1 MSEQNSL
8 SPARRLSEIL
18 WKEES
23 LERSFYPWNLRK
35 LFEKKFNV
43 IKFTYEYHPEP
54 PLWCR
59 GGYYNQ
65 YCKFVTKTKIFLP
78 FLGAITLVAGKDGK
92 ERE

>member
-43 IKFTYEYHPEP
+43 MSSDVQKVFVKARELSYGAMSIKLKRNEE
-54 PLWCR
+54 
-59 GGYYNQ
+59 
-65 YCKFVTKTKIFLP
+65 K
-78 FLGAITLVAGKDGK
+78 
-92 ERE
+92 